1 MYLIKVLFCFSLL
14 ITIACSRSVTSF
26 DDDQLNYS
34 NIHKINEPA
43 VFEEFEEIIEMNPLS
58 METATAPLKEKL
70 SFMDMVV
77 LLALWNKEREL
88 NNYNEG
94 PFDDHKSVTSIS
106 IK

>member
-1 MYLIKVLFCFSLL
+1 MFLKVFFCLSFL

-26 DDDQLNYS
+26 DHDQYNYS

-43 VFEEFEEIIEMNPLS
+43 VFEEFEEIIEINSLS
-58 METATAPLKEKL
+58 TEKPKAPLKEKL

-77 LLALWNKEREL
+77 LLALWNKEREF

-94 PFDDHKSVTSIS
+94 PFGDHKSVTPIS
-106 IK
+106 VK